1 MFGRRARPDPPPRT
15 TTLVGPAGT
24 VEITAHPSPG
34 RVRRR
39 LEPRHQEFVADH
51 WPSLATAAHA
61 GYREHGAGAVVVLA
75 AAPAARSWL
84 DHLDAAFRG
93 ARRDAH
99 LETQSIWY
107 TTQIH
112 TLPGAGEAWFDG
124 WEAQL
129 IETYDPRREAVI
141 VLLGPD
147 ASGAPSGYRV
157 VGTPAPKQAYERTRV
172 GLN

>member
-1 MFGRRARPDPPPRT
+1 MFRRRSRPDPPPRT
-15 TTLVGPAGT
+15 TTLVGSGGS
-24 VEITAHPSPG
+24 VSITAHPDPG

-39 LEPRHQEFVADH
+39 REPRHLPFVADH
-51 WPSLATAAHA
+51 WLSLAAAAHA

-75 AAPAARSWL
+75 SSPAAQSWL

-93 ARRDAH
+93 PRRTGK

-107 TTQIH
+107 TTQVH

-124 WEAQL
+124 WEARQ
-129 IETYDPRREAVI
+129 IEHYDPRREAVI
-141 VLLGPD
+141 VLLGED
-147 ASGAPSGYRV
+147 GTGDPSGYRV
-157 VGTPAPKQAYERTRV
+157 AGTPAPADAYRQARV